1 MMKAVYKFTLEMDT
15 GRMQMIDVPKGSEV
29 LHFAFQ
35 REQPRLW
42 MLVNEGQKE
51 LEVVHLRLAGT
62 GQMMAKPIKR
72 HLGSAFLD
80 AHGTE
85 VYHLFELEAVNG
97 ND

>member
-1 MMKAVYKFTLEMDT
+1 VVYKFTLEMDT
-15 GRMQMIDVPKGSEV
+15 GQMQMLDVPKGSEV

-42 MLVNEGQKE
+42 MLVDLSQKA
-51 LEVVHLRLAGT
+51 LEVMYLRLVGT
-62 GQMMAKPIKR
+62 GQPMAKPIKR
-72 HLGSAFLD
+72 HIGSAFLD